1 MRRRVRDS
9 PTPVE
14 VEQFLSGA
22 NGCHCVGAL
31 VDQLRSKTKIERIS
45 QQARE
50 ARLCVAKKNSEQRAL
65 LRNLFDLSVRQVA
78 DESVPNQGKASVGVG
93 RIERRSRE
101 HLLPARTV
109 AEIERSDRT
118 DDPPASPLQ

>member
-1 MRRRVRDS
+1 MEEFVDRRIDGRVDDRGGIEDSGTAIAHHRLAQVAKRAAPGQMRRRVRYS

-50 ARLCVAKKNSEQRAL
+50 ARLCVAKKASEQRAL
-65 LRNLFDLSVRQVA
+65 LRNLLDLSVRQVP
-78 DESVPNQGKASVGVG
+78 STG
-93 RIERRSRE
+93 RKR
-101 HLLPARTV
+101 
-109 AEIERSDRT
+109 
-118 DDPPASPLQ
+118 